1 MSKFIVETSARHV
14 HVTQETLEILFGKG
28 AKLTHKKDLSQPG
41 QFACEE
47 RVTIVG
53 PKKELPNVS
62 ILGPCRK
69 ADQVELSATDARSIG
84 IVAPVRESG
93 DIAGSGA
100 CKIVGPCGEVEILQ
114 GVIVAKRH
122 IHLTPADAEEL
133 GVKDKQ
139 VVCVKIES
147 ADRTAILCDTVCRV
161 SENYAR
167 QCTLIQTNPTQLVR
181 QEIKWVKS

>member
-69 ADQVELSATDARSIG
+69 ADQVELSAT
-84 IVAPVRESG
+84 VPVQSVL
-93 DIAGSGA
+93 S
-100 CKIVGPCGEVEILQ
+100 L
-114 GVIVAKRH
+114 
-122 IHLTPADAEEL
+122 L
-133 GVKDKQ
+133 
-139 VVCVKIES
+139 
-147 ADRTAILCDTVCRV
+147 
-161 SENYAR
+161 
-167 QCTLIQTNPTQLVR
+167 
-181 QEIKWVKS
+181 